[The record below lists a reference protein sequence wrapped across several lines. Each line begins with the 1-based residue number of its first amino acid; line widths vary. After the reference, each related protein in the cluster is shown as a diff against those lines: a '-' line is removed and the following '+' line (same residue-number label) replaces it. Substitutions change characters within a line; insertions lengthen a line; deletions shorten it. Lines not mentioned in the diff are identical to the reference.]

1 MTKTGTDPK
10 VIGIT
15 IGLHNSKES
24 MWINGIKMN
33 AIFLGNALKAAGHH
47 IYLLDT
53 STKVGRNEI
62 TGKLNSDEL
71 MWDDEKFPCYDWKK
85 KGKECDI
92 LICLGTSLGPEQAR
106 EWRGEDKHKKIIKY
120 ACGNNYVIDMENMIF
135 KEDPGVRPT
144 YNHELDAVWY
154 VPQQQYQN
162 HEYYRVT
169 NRLLPNQ
176 VNCVPFVWDPMF
188 IDKSERLYGETFDA
202 EGNVMPTVDGIP
214 VYHPNKKIEDKQI
227 VVFEPNLN
235 VVKFSMIPLLIA
247 NDYLMKG
254 GEVFSKF
261 HIVSAQRLFK
271 NPFWKEFVGGLDIA
285 KLNNKDSEPI
295 LQVQHRWPVHFILA
309 KWSDIVISHQ
319 WENPLNYAYLDC
331 LYLQFPL
338 IHNADFIKDAG
349 YYYPDFEIGK
359 GADLLNHVMKNHDV
373 NMDAYNEQSEE
384 VLTRYTILNEDL
396 VLTYSKLIDN
406 LWEGSNKHNL
416 TYEYNWKTNLYFDS
430 KSVTDQ
436 KEN

>member
-33 AIFLGNALKAAGHH
+33 AIFLANALKAAGHH

-71 MWDDEKFPCYDWKK
+71 MWDDKEFPCYDWKK

-92 LICLGTSLGPEQAR
+92 LICLGTTLGPEQAR
-106 EWRGEDKHKKIIKY
+106 DWRGEDKHKKIIKY

-154 VPQQQYQN
+154 VPQQGYQN

-176 VNCVPFVWDPMF
+176 VNPVPFVWDPMF
-188 IDKSERLYGETFDA
+188 IDKSEKLYGETFDA
-202 EGNVMPTVDGIP
+202 EGKPMPTVDGIP

-247 NDYLMKG
+247 NDYIMKG
-254 GEVFSKF
+254 GDVFKKF
-261 HIVSAQRLFK
+261 HVVSAQRLFK

-295 LQVQHRWPVHFILA
+295 LQVQHRWPVHYILA

-359 GADLLNHVMKNHDV
+359 GADLLNHVMKNHDA
-373 NMDAYNEQSEE
+373 NIDAYNEKSEE

-406 LWEGSNKHNL
+406 LWDGSNNHNL
-416 TYEYNWKTNLYFDS
+416 TYNYNWKTNLYFVS
-430 KSVTDQ
+430 KSVTD
-436 KEN
+436 